1 MLSNRG
7 TGPKRHTPQPD
18 RDGAAG
24 TRCLGSGARSAPAQ
38 GAASQCK
45 SCRSKE
51 AGPDGLC
58 AFCRP
63 PRVNLKR
70 RKYPPLTPE
79 AAEEL
84 RQAYAAGTSRDVA
97 AALNRISAR
106 TGVPKTWLKGEAS
119 KRGWRSHRDRHPWT
133 SKELDYLHEVL
144 GVIPVTQVARTLK
157 RNVLSIRCRAA
168 KLKLSYRLRAGYNI
182 SDLCQVFG
190 LSRARIESWAARGL
204 LGEAQGH
211 GGHGG
216 NLRFSEADVERFVRE
231 HPEEYALGR
240 VDELWFK
247 YVMFGHLAERE
258 EATDVKEKACQ

>member
-1 MLSNRG
+1 VE
-7 TGPKRHTPQPD
+7 
-18 RDGAAG
+18 
-24 TRCLGSGARSAPAQ
+24 Q
-38 GAASQCK
+38 GAAAAQCK
-45 SCRSKE
+45 SYHSKE

-58 AFCRP
+58 PFCRP
-63 PRVNLKR
+63 PRVNVKR
-70 RKYPPLTPE
+70 RKYAPLTPE

-84 RQAYAAGTSRDVA
+84 RQAYAVGTSRDVS

-106 TGVPKTWLKGEAS
+106 TGVPKTWLKDEAG

-133 SKELDYLHEVL
+133 SKELEYIREML
-144 GVIPVTQVARTLK
+144 GVIPVTQIARTLK
-157 RNVLSIRCRAA
+157 RTVCSIRCQAA

-190 LSRARIESWAARGL
+190 LSHTRVENWAARGL

-231 HPEEYALGR
+231 YPEEYALGR
-240 VDELWFK
+240 VDPTWFR
-247 YVMFGHLAERE
+247 YVVFGHLAERE
-258 EATDVKEKACQ
+258 ELRDVKEKVCR